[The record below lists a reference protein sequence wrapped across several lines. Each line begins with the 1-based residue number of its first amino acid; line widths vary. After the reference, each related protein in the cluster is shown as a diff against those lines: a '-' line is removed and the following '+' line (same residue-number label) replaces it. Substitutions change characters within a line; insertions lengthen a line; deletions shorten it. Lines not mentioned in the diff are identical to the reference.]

1 MLQCCSPL
9 EIPGRDI
16 PIDAISISSLPDR
29 INVDGQYE
37 ACVRDA
43 IATFTTSMARRFEG
57 VVRFSR

>member
-1 MLQCCSPL
+1 MLQYCSPL

-16 PIDAISISSLPDR
+16 PIDAIPISSLPDR

-37 ACVRDA
+37 ASVRDA
-43 IATFTTSMARRFEG
+43 VATFTSTARRFEG

>member
-9 EIPGRDI
+9 EIPGHDI

-43 IATFTTSMARRFEG
+43 VGTSTSMARRFEG